1 MEKAC
6 KECGKLARERFHDE
20 WFCKRHY
27 LQMYRHGHCLARTIY
42 DGNNYED
49 RGSYYAL
56 ITYDRFG
63 NKNGEFLIDKEDK
76 DRVERYVWHIRK
88 TVNHCYAIASLP
100 ENKKVHLHKLI
111 MQTTSVVDHING
123 DSMDN
128 RKSNLRIVSQHHN
141 MFNIRKNKFVGVRKM
156 PYKKN
161 SYQAHIM
168 KDYEDIYIGTYPT
181 FIEAALARLQSEK
194 DLFGEYGGQK
204 DLYYVLDNPNPS
216 IELQRVLTQ
225 KGIAC

>member
-1 MEKAC
+1 MEKVC
-6 KECGKLARERFHDE
+6 KECGKPARERFHGE

-49 RGSYYAL
+49 RGGYYAL

-76 DRVERYVWHIRK
+76 DIVEQYVWHIRK

-141 MFNIRKNKFVGVRKM
+141 MFNIRKNKFVGVKKM

-168 KDYEDIYIGTYPT
+168 KNYEDIYIGTYPT

-204 DLYYVLDNPNPS
+204 DLYYVLDSPNPPV
-216 IELQRVLTQ
+216 ELQRVLTQ

>member
-1 MEKAC
+1 MEKVC
-6 KECGKLARERFHDE
+6 KECGKPARERFHGE

-49 RGSYYAL
+49 RGGYYAL

-76 DRVERYVWHIRK
+76 DIVEQYVWHIRK

-141 MFNIRKNKFVGVRKM
+141 MFNIRKNKFVGVKKM

-168 KDYEDIYIGTYPT
+168 KNYEDIYIGTYPT

-194 DLFGEYGGQK
+194 NLFGEYGGQK
-204 DLYYVLDNPNPS
+204 DLYYILDSPNPS